1 MNEAVDAL
9 CVVDANAAK
18 RSASPRTRD
27 VGGTGHV
34 GDQLPPVRGA
44 RVAQGCAGAGVENG
58 GEQPALGAQ
67 RCVADRVDAGV
78 DAVQPARGSPPR
90 DCRGAEAALAL
101 AANGQRHPTAARRA
115 SGSAATGESASVPFR
130 DVDCVDLAM
139 AASLGCPRCPFNTR
153 LCRGCAGRLARA
165 LRGDPRKR
173 YVVTRAISSIEVTP
187 ARAFCRPSSR
197 TVTMPW
203 ERATSEISDSG
214 ARCTVS
220 DLISSLITITEK
232 RPMRPR

>member
-1 MNEAVDAL
+1 MVAAKVEEEILTWTERAGVLGAVKGEGALSLAEPGRPTPVIPSIASKSMRRSKLGLGDRFAHPVERSDRGEVEESASDRGHSEAAVNEAVDSL

-67 RCVADRVDAGV
+67 RLAADGIDTGV

-90 DCRGAEAALAL
+90 DCRGAEPALL
-101 AANGQRHPTAARRA
+101 
-115 SGSAATGESASVPFR
+115 
-130 DVDCVDLAM
+130 
-139 AASLGCPRCPFNTR
+139 
-153 LCRGCAGRLARA
+153 
-165 LRGDPRKR
+165 
-173 YVVTRAISSIEVTP
+173 
-187 ARAFCRPSSR
+187 
-197 TVTMPW
+197 
-203 ERATSEISDSG
+203 
-214 ARCTVS
+214 
-220 DLISSLITITEK
+220 
-232 RPMRPR
+232 

>member
-44 RVAQGCAGAGVENG
+44 CVAQGS
-58 GEQPALGAQ
+58 
-67 RCVADRVDAGV
+67 
-78 DAVQPARGSPPR
+78 ARGRRREWRRAAGPRCSALYDPPR
-90 DCRGAEAALAL
+90 RRPGRCGVGARRGPPGDRRGADAALLQLPPGNDTPLPLGRSADHP
-101 AANGQRHPTAARRA
+101 GQRNPLHPL
-115 SGSAATGESASVPFR
+115 

-165 LRGDPRKR
+165 LRGGPRER